1 MTKKILLAVSIV
13 VNLVLAVFLV
23 INIMGAADKL
33 KFAYVERDTITPRDL
48 RMYLDMQNYGTAAS
62 LARQIRIGAEVEK
75 EDADYYYLGEYAEVL
90 FLKALFEE
98 SGNTESVNACEKRM
112 KEIEENMPEYS
123 GILEKIRWS
132 VDQAL
137 GE

>member
-1 MTKKILLAVSIV
+1 
-13 VNLVLAVFLV
+13 LV
-23 INIMGAADKL
+23 INIMGAADEL

-48 RMYLDMQNYGTAAS
+48 QMYLDMENYGTAAS
-62 LARQIRIGAEVEK
+62 LARSIRAGAEVEK

-98 SGNTESVNACEKRM
+98 SGNTASVNACEKRM